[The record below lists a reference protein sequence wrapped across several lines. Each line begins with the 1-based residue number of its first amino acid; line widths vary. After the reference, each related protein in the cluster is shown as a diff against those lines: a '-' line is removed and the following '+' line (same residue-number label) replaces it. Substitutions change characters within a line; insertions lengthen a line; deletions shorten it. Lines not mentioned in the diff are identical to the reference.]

1 MYSVTYPKFHMLIP
15 LNITSSTNDINH
27 CLLSLTPFPF
37 FPFLRS
43 QRSSSSRHGLIE
55 SPGKKKKKTSTGG
68 DKPGNL
74 GEVTHGKPTPSWGKQ
89 AKKYAKTVGCSEPH
103 MAFSA
108 CWSKILDWVFNGAIS
123 PTKQKCYNQG
133 DFRRCVSLLN
143 PTHLIDE

>member
-55 SPGKKKKKTSTGG
+55 SPGKKKKKHPLVEINREISGRLPMESQLQVGENRPKNMPKRLAAANLTWHSQLVEAKSLIEFSTVLFHPQNKNAIIKEISG
-68 DKPGNL
+68 DVFL
-74 GEVTHGKPTPSWGKQ
+74 SSTQH
-89 AKKYAKTVGCSEPH
+89 
-103 MAFSA
+103 
-108 CWSKILDWVFNGAIS
+108 IL
-123 PTKQKCYNQG
+123 
-133 DFRRCVSLLN
+133 
-143 PTHLIDE
+143 